1 MSTKTESRNPGRVHK
16 SLTATDAERTV
27 EFEFVRATENAALNV
42 LHWLGRG
49 EKEKADA
56 AACDAMN
63 GVFDLVDIAGEVVI
77 GEGAKDNAP
86 GLFLGDKL
94 GTWKPGAP
102 RFDVAV
108 DPIDGTTNLANGLPN
123 SISVMAASQRRPG
136 GPPAMKSIPTFYA
149 MKVAFG
155 PDVVKAI
162 QGGLG
167 PVHIDDPL
175 EDVLSLVAQ
184 ALNKRVQELVV
195 VMLNRPRHKEFI
207 AEVRRIGAALRL
219 IGDGDITAAVA
230 PSLPNSGVDLYY
242 GIGGSPEGVLTAAA
256 LKALGGGMLLRAWP
270 RDEVELNCLRAEVG
284 EEELATVYGV
294 DDLVQGESAMFCAT
308 GISDSSLLPGV
319 KLTGPKATT
328 HSILM
333 RAHSRTIR
341 YIQAVHDLRYKT
353 IHLRSLHADQKL

>member
-1 MSTKTESRNPGRVHK
+1 MDE
-16 SLTATDAERTV
+16 SLTAMDPERTI

-42 LHWLGRG
+42 LPWLGRG

-56 AACDAMN
+56 AACDAIS
-63 GVFDLVDIAGEVVI
+63 GVFDLVDICGEVVI

-86 GLFLGDKL
+86 GLFLGDRL
-94 GTWKPGAP
+94 GTWRSGSP

-123 SISVMAASQRRPG
+123 SISVMGACERRSG
-136 GPPAMKSIPTFYA
+136 GPPAMRSIPSFYS
-149 MKVAFG
+149 MKVAYG
-155 PDVVKAI
+155 PPVVRALAS
-162 QGGLG
+162 GL
-167 PVHIDDPL
+167 PPITIDDPL
-175 EDVLSLVAQ
+175 ETVLRRVAEG
-184 ALNKRVQELVV
+184 LGKRVRELVV
-195 VMLNRPRHKEFI
+195 VMLNRPRHAAFI

-230 PSLPNSGVDLYY
+230 PSLPDSGVDLYY

-270 RDEVELNCLRAEVG
+270 RDPQERGCLTAEWG
-284 EEELATVYGV
+284 EAALARVFGV
-294 DDLVQGESAMFCAT
+294 DDLVRGESAMFCAT

-319 KLTGPKATT
+319 KLMGQTATT

-333 RAHSRTIR
+333 RARSRTIR
-341 YIQAVHDLRYKT
+341 YIRAVHDLEHKT
-353 IHLRSLHADQKL
+353 IHLHSLHGDRKL

>member
-1 MSTKTESRNPGRVHK
+1 MHQ

-27 EFEFVRATENAALNV
+27 EFEFVRATENAALSV
-42 LHWLGRG
+42 LPWLGRG

-56 AACDAMN
+56 AACDAIN
-63 GVFDLVDIAGEVVI
+63 GVFDLVDISGEVVI

-86 GLFLGDKL
+86 GLFLGDRL
-94 GTWKPGAP
+94 GTWRPGSP

-108 DPIDGTTNLANGLPN
+108 DPIDGTSNLANGLPN

-136 GPPAMKSIPTFYA
+136 GPPVMRSIPTFYA

-155 PDVVKAI
+155 PEVVKAI
-162 QGGLG
+162 AGGL
-167 PVHIDDPL
+167 PSIQIDDPL
-175 EDVLSLVAQ
+175 ETILCRVAE
-184 ALNKRVQELVV
+184 ALGKRVQELVV
-195 VMLNRPRHKEFI
+195 VMLNRPRHAEFI
-207 AEVRRIGAALRL
+207 AEVRRVGAALRL

-230 PSLPNSGVDLYY
+230 PSLPDAGVDLYY

-270 RDEVELNCLRAEVG
+270 RDDAERDRLRGHLGTAELSRVF
-284 EEELATVYGV
+284 GV

-319 KLTGPKATT
+319 KLTGPKAIT

-333 RAHSRTIR
+333 RARSRTIR
-341 YIQAVHDLRYKT
+341 YLQAVHDLRHKT
-353 IHLRSLHADQKL
+353 IHLRSLHGDRKL